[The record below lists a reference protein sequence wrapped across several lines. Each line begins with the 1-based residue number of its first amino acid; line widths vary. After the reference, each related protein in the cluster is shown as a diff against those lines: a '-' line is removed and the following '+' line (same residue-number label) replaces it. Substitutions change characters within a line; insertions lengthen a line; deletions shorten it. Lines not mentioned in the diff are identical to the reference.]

1 MRTGTRWGR
10 MVRGSLVG
18 SLEPGRVWVAS
29 WVLKKCWLKAGP
41 LPNAGEGV
49 EMWSVVLVVEW
60 DGRQVT
66 AERTAEGAGLAPREE
81 VGLQAQFC
89 GRRGLSLSHSSDLS
103 LRRREKSVEGVGLRL
118 EGPGWRV
125 RGTGESAGSKESEVS
140 ESQVPPLRAGRGRAG
155 TGSKPD
161 LIVSLP

>member
-49 EMWSVVLVVEW
+49 EMWSVVLVVEL

-66 AERTAEGAGLAPREE
+66 AERKL
-81 VGLQAQFC
+81 
-89 GRRGLSLSHSSDLS
+89 
-103 LRRREKSVEGVGLRL
+103 
-118 EGPGWRV
+118 RV
-125 RGTGESAGSKESEVS
+125 RDWHPEKRWGCRPSFVGGGDC
-140 ESQVPPLRAGRGRAG
+140 P
-155 TGSKPD
+155 
-161 LIVSLP
+161 